1 MSKKDSMSSKNSG
14 YINRKYFVCLDT
26 NIVISMAGLHT
37 KNQHEIET
45 LRLNGKFDSIKAFKT
60 AVEKRQITAVITPY
74 VLQELCDGA
83 LLWGY
88 DTLNYLQK
96 SNIKILDIPENKLH
110 AYFTE
115 IEQIATL
122 YSTKLNRYTLSDIA
136 HAQGRKPSDYAT
148 RVFSMQKD
156 KQTGQSVPRNDA
168 RIMAEASKLG
178 LMLVTNNT
186 IDFIYGHRPELIG
199 RINRKLNLPSR
210 AIPLT
215 SPEVLK
221 MYNASQPF
229 PKIKDTIGKIIS
241 AKDAK
246 LDLSSEQ

>member
-1 MSKKDSMSSKNSG
+1 MSKKNSMSSSSGG

-26 NIVISMAGLHT
+26 NVVISMAGLHT

-45 LRLNGKFDSIKAFKT
+45 LRLNGKFDSIKAFKQ
-60 AVEKRQITAVITPY
+60 AVDKRQITAVITPY

-96 SNIKILDIPENKLH
+96 SNIKILDIPENKLR
-110 AYFTE
+110 AYFME
-115 IEQIATL
+115 IEQIATM
-122 YSTKLNRYTLSDIA
+122 YSTKLNRYTISDIA
-136 HAQGRKPSDYAT
+136 HAQGHKPSEYPS
-148 RVFSMQKD
+148 RIFSMHKD
-156 KQTGQSVPRNDA
+156 KKTGQTVPRNDA

-186 IDFIYGHRPELIG
+186 IDFIYNHRPELIG
-199 RINRKLNLPSR
+199 RLNRKLNLPSR

-215 SPEVLK
+215 TPDVLK
-221 MYNASQPF
+221 LYKASQPF
-229 PKIKDTIGKIIS
+229 PRLKDTIGQIIS
-241 AKDAK
+241 AKDANF
-246 LDLSSEQ
+246 DPTPEQ